1 MKQSAGRTYGATG
14 SGASVIDDAHFAGAN
29 PDTVTLMLGLQ
40 GTSGR
45 VEFDLSTL
53 HGAPTHG
60 LWRRINRDYIVRY
73 PENRAGPLRGCM
85 LPGRATME
93 DDIEALHR
101 WGATMARFQ
110 ITRNWSKVDDNQDLD
125 EFTAWVDSRLDNLE
139 DVLRW
144 AGARGMKICVDLHVT
159 PGGRGAEAG
168 HERGLV
174 DVAHPAQEDAPRG
187 ATASRSC
194 RGCRRTARPR
204 SRSELAPYLEVLS
217 HYPLIVSTIPIPGL
231 ASVRVLG
238 EGTEGTI
245 ATSAALAAMRKAF
258 SAEIQAMGIRK

>member
-1 MKQSAGRTYGATG
+1 MKELPLARGL
-14 SGASVIDDAHFAGAN
+14 SVG
-29 PDTVTLMLGLQ
+29 GL
-40 GTSGR
+40 
-45 VEFDLSTL
+45 EFLDE
-53 HGAPTHG
+53 
-60 LWRRINRDYIVRY
+60 V
-73 PENRAGPLRGCM
+73 
-85 LPGRATME
+85 GRA
-93 DDIEALHR
+93 
-101 WGATMARFQ
+101 
-110 ITRNWSKVDDNQDLD
+110 
-125 EFTAWVDSRLDNLE
+125 
-139 DVLRW
+139 
-144 AGARGMKICVDLHVT
+144 
-159 PGGRGAEAG
+159 AEAG